1 MGRSRS
7 TSNIRSFPADPIGS
21 FLPVADLDTLSARKA
36 RGAFFTPPAIAQF
49 LADWAVRDSDT
60 KVLDP
65 TCGEAVFLLSAAR
78 NLAKAGATSDAIGRQ
93 ISGVDLHGPSLAE
106 SRGLLAAEGFDA
118 NLIVSDFFD
127 LPTPAQ
133 IGDRVG
139 WQDAV
144 IGNPPFVRYQEFSG
158 DTRKKGLQAALSQGV
173 RLSQLTSSWAPTLV
187 HSAAFLKPEG
197 RLAMVAP
204 AELLTVQYA
213 EPVRRWLRERFGAVT
228 LVMFENLQFK
238 GADEQVVLVV
248 AEGMGP
254 CDAFVLIHAEDAAD
268 LNSGHR
274 LDSIGA
280 NPAAEGKWSDLV
292 LPRSTRS
299 LLKRVVDQMSPLDAY
314 GSPEL
319 GTVTGANSYFAI
331 SEATRAEYGLDSRY
345 LRRISPPG
353 TRHLRGVEFSRM
365 HWETL
370 KAEGERV
377 WLFCPDRKTRAESV
391 KRYVRRGEEL
401 NVNQAYKCSI
411 REPWWR
417 PPVVPVPD
425 LFFTYMSHRYPRL
438 VNNTAEAAFLN
449 SMHGIRLKPGL
460 KREPREALPLLALNS
475 ATMLGA
481 ETLGRSYGGGI
492 LKMEPREAA
501 RLPVPTPDDLSSAW
515 ETLGEQKDNLD
526 SRLKHGDWWT
536 VVAEVDKVLLR
547 EVMGLTSD
555 EVMEIRDGAAL
566 LRVRRTRQTEEH
578 GQ

>member
-1 MGRSRS
+1 MAS
-7 TSNIRSFPADPIGS
+7 
-21 FLPVADLDTLSARKA
+21 VDTLSARKA

-49 LADWAVRDSDT
+49 LADWAVRDADT
-60 KVLDP
+60 RVLDP
-65 TCGEAVFLLSAAR
+65 TCGEAVFLLAAAR
-78 NLAKAGATSDAIGRQ
+78 NLRKDGADTQAIKEQ
-93 ISGVDLHGPSLAE
+93 LTGVDLHEPSLEE
-106 SRGLLAAEGFDA
+106 SRQLLAEEGFEGRLVPA
-118 NLIVSDFFD
+118 DFFD

-133 IGDRVG
+133 IGDAIG
-139 WQDAV
+139 WQDAIV
-144 IGNPPFVRYQEFSG
+144 GNPPFVRYQEFSG
-158 DTRKKGLQAALSQGV
+158 DARKKGLQAALAQGV
-173 RLSQLTSSWAPTLV
+173 RLSQLTSSWAPTLI
-187 HSAAFLKPEG
+187 HAASFLKPQG

-228 LVMFENLQFK
+228 LVMFERLQFR

-248 AEGMGP
+248 AEGAGP
-254 CDAFVLIHAEDAAD
+254 CDAFVLIHADDAAD
-268 LNSGHR
+268 LNRGHR

-280 NPAAEGKWSDLV
+280 NPSAEGKWSDLV

-299 LLKRVVDQMSPLDAY
+299 LLKRVTGEMTRLDDY
-314 GSPEL
+314 GTPEL
-319 GTVTGANSYFAI
+319 GTVTGANSYFAM
-331 SEATRAEYGLDSRY
+331 SEATRVKYGLEPKH

-353 TRHLRGVEFSRM
+353 TRHLRGLEFSRM
-365 HWETL
+365 HWEAL

-377 WLFCPDRKTRAESV
+377 WLLCPDPKTRAESV
-391 KRYVRRGEEL
+391 RSYVKYGEKL
-401 NVNQAYKCSI
+401 KVDDAYKCSV

-438 VNNTAEAAFLN
+438 VNNTAGTTFLN

-460 KREPREALPLLALNS
+460 KREPRDALPLLALNS

-481 ETLGRSYGGGI
+481 ETLGRAYGGGI

-501 RLPVPTPDDLSSAW
+501 SLPVPKPEHLEAAWRQLS
-515 ETLGEQKDNLD
+515 EDKDKFD
-526 SRLKHGDWWT
+526 ARLKQGDWWA

-547 EVMGLTSD
+547 DVMGFSSD
-555 EVMEIRDGAAL
+555 EVLELRDGAAL

-578 GQ
+578 GG